1 MYNTL
6 ASLQKQI
13 NNLIERQGPDA
24 PVASFIFTG
33 DDCFTYD
40 MDDDPTLQVEQYLT
54 NEQNESVL
62 MEVGNSDY
70 IYEQINEIISD
81 QIRYETTIKPGLTSV

>member
-13 NNLIERQGPDA
+13 NDLIERQGPDA

-40 MDDDPTLQVEQYLT
+40 IDSDPTLQTEQYLT

-62 MEVGNSDY
+62 MEVANSDY

>member
-1 MYNTL
+1 MYHTL
-6 ASLQKQI
+6 SSLQKQI
-13 NNLIERQGPDA
+13 TNLIERQGPDA

-40 MDDDPTLQVEQYLT
+40 IDNDPSLQVEQYLT

-62 MEVGNSDY
+62 MEVANSDY

-81 QIRYETTIKPGLTSV
+81 QIRYETITKPTLTK